1 MVWYMPC
8 SKTLTYDIVQSYIP
22 HEINIISYYIPI
34 IPWMKETLD
43 QLAGSLSHKNLYSAS
58 LFSMLNQ
65 QDFLHPQN
73 GQIPVKKYQHEDG

>member
-1 MVWYMPC
+1 
-8 SKTLTYDIVQSYIP
+8 
-22 HEINIISYYIPI
+22 
-34 IPWMKETLD
+34 MKETLD

-65 QDFLHPQN
+65 QDFLHQQN